1 MAVHRVI
8 ATSGNKPSEWPV
20 ATFANI
26 SGSEEFVRQLIMEM
40 PELVEA
46 TSMMEPERS
55 QVKEAIL
62 TISIEGLMPAFEHLK
77 MIRAAVGHAIPI
89 LNRKQLYEDLTGA
102 LWVAYKRFAQ
112 DAAKRLCPDTG
123 FIFQRKPSSFDQGA
137 LVFRSN
143 WPSAPAWFVPYLQEQ
158 RLAWQDGLAD
168 FRNFLEHGEPQADY
182 SCRYNPGHAET
193 LFDAAWRTVANILSA
208 LVGMH
213 LRPLLVE
220 VPANERSPINP
231 RRFRFAVEGLSSPE
245 ELGRAFS
252 VLGPMPVV

>member
-89 LNRKQLYEDLTGA
+89 LNRKQLYEDFTGA
-102 LWVAYKRFAQ
+102 LWVAY
-112 DAAKRLCPDTG
+112 
-123 FIFQRKPSSFDQGA
+123 
-137 LVFRSN
+137 
-143 WPSAPAWFVPYLQEQ
+143 
-158 RLAWQDGLAD
+158 
-168 FRNFLEHGEPQADY
+168 
-182 SCRYNPGHAET
+182 
-193 LFDAAWRTVANILSA
+193 
-208 LVGMH
+208 
-213 LRPLLVE
+213 
-220 VPANERSPINP
+220 
-231 RRFRFAVEGLSSPE
+231 
-245 ELGRAFS
+245 
-252 VLGPMPVV
+252 